1 MLYRIGLLSQLA
13 PSLWFLPL
21 ISYSLSLVL
30 AFIGMCVSICL
41 FFLGKLNRD
50 PVAVKGRL
58 PFRIFWLE
66 IKWNG
71 PFRFGPTAIFGTRFE
86 GGPLCRSAHFGRSD
100 RNVPFHLTKLLTPV
114 PLFCILLMRT
124 IDLFSL
130 LVLFSQYRS
139 CVNTL
144 ENCFFQILSYSTAN
158 VSKIYDKTK
167 G

>member
-1 MLYRIGLLSQLA
+1 MLYRIGLLSQLT
-13 PSLWFLPL
+13 PSLSFLPL
-21 ISYSLSLVL
+21 ISYSLSLML

-100 RNVPFHLTKLLTPV
+100 RNLPFHLTKLLTPV

-130 LVLFSQYRS
+130 LVLFSKYRS

>member
-1 MLYRIGLLSQLA
+1 MLYGIALLSQLA
-13 PSLWFLPL
+13 LSHSFLPF

-144 ENCFFQILSYSTAN
+144 ENCFFQILSYSSAS